1 MSPVALARGRD
12 GRADPFDARIAVAA
26 AGALREFNQVG
37 VLSAADVHV
46 AARLG
51 RLGGETDDR
60 VLLAAAL
67 TVRAARLG
75 SVCVPLAEVRGT
87 VSVEGDETGTDLSAL
102 PWPEPEAWL
111 YACAASPLVAVGPG
125 GHGGPGSPAWRPL
138 RRVEGLLSLDRYWR
152 QEELV
157 RTELDARA
165 SRPGPA
171 VDADRLRAALA
182 RLFPDP
188 GPDRQ
193 RLAAVTAALRLVTVL
208 AGGPGTG
215 KTTTVARLLAVLLDQ
230 PGPPP
235 RIALA
240 APTGKAAA
248 RLQEAV
254 REEAAARGLPLR
266 EVTASTLHR
275 LLGFRPG
282 NRSRF
287 LHDRHNHLPYDV
299 VVVDETSMVALT
311 MMSRLIEA
319 VRGDARLV
327 LVGDPDQLA
336 SVEAGAVLGDLV
348 ARPST
353 TTSALAAPPLL
364 EALASA
370 DLDPGEATGDSLR
383 GGVVRLRTIHRFGGT
398 IGKLAAAVQ
407 AGDADAVL
415 ALLHSGAADIELLAG
430 DAAAPAPGALDALRA
445 DVVAAGQRMA
455 EAARE
460 GDVGL
465 ALRTLS
471 QHRLLCAHRRGPYGV
486 SRWSQ
491 EVERW
496 LAATPGWPV
505 EEGLW
510 YRGRPLLVTSND
522 YELRLYN
529 GDTGV
534 VVDGKTRGNGGVL
547 AAFTRGNEPVLL
559 SPSRLSA
566 VQTMHAM
573 TVHRSQGSQ
582 FGSVS
587 LVLPPAESP
596 LLTRE
601 LFYTAVTRATGHVRV
616 LGTDEAVRAAVTRPI
631 VRASGLRRGRSG
643 SRSEG
648 LPGGQT
654 SGRPYDAPDH
664 TDS

>member
-1 MSPVALARGRD
+1 VSPVALARGRD

-26 AGALREFNQVG
+26 AGVLREFNQVG

-60 VLLAAAL
+60 VLLAAGL

-102 PWPEPEAWL
+102 PWPEPDAWL
-111 YACAASPLVAVGPG
+111 GACAASPLVAVGPG
-125 GHGGPGSPAWRPL
+125 GPSGPRGPGSPAWRPL
-138 RRVEGLLSLDRYWR
+138 RLVEGLLYLDRYWR

-254 REEAAARGLPLR
+254 REEATARGLPLC

-287 LHDRHNHLPYDV
+287 LHDRHNRLPYDV
-299 VVVDETSMVALT
+299 VVVDETSMVSLT

-415 ALLHSGAADIELLAG
+415 ALLHSGAADIELVVG
-430 DAAAPAPGALDALRA
+430 DAAAAAPGPLAALRA

-505 EEGLW
+505 GEGLW

-582 FGSVS
+582 FDSVS

-631 VRASGLRRGRSG
+631 VRASGLRRRGSDGRLSSQPSNG
-643 SRSEG
+643 
-648 LPGGQT
+648 T
-654 SGRPYDAPDH
+654 SA
-664 TDS
+664 